1 MVLERGEL
9 QRMKALQ
16 DIQVLVL
23 TRALAGPFC
32 TLMLG
37 DYGADVIKIEIPETG
52 DDTRHWGPP
61 FIGDESAYFLSIN
74 RNKRSLTL
82 NFKEQEA
89 IKIFLKL
96 VEKADVVVENF
107 TPGVMKRFGLDYE
120 AVKAINPSI
129 IYCSISGF
137 GQDGPYQNR
146 PAYDQ
151 IMQGVSGLM
160 SITGEPDGEPQKV
173 GIAVS
178 DSGAGMWAAFAVM
191 TALHHRSNSG
201 DGQHIDISMLDAQV
215 AWMTYQ
221 AAYFFAN
228 EEPPKRLGAAHP
240 TLVPYQAFMSQDGKY
255 VNVAVGSERLWERFC
270 EGVNRMDLKDD
281 PNFAQNGDRVRNR
294 STLVPLLQEY
304 FLTQPAD
311 YWVNALQ
318 SVNVPAG
325 PINDLADV
333 FSDPQILHREMLVE
347 IPHPTLKSIK
357 QTGLPLKFSVTPG
370 AFDKHPPLLG
380 EHNEEI
386 LNSLG
391 YSAQDIAGLTNNA
404 VI

>member
-1 MVLERGEL
+1 
-9 QRMKALQ
+9 MKALQ
-16 DIQVLVL
+16 DIQVLDL

-82 NFKEQEA
+82 NFKEPEA

-120 AVKAINPSI
+120 TVKAINPSI

-178 DSGAGMWAAFAVM
+178 DIGAGMWAAFAVM

-270 EGVNRMDLKDD
+270 EGVDRMDLKDD

>member
-16 DIQVLVL
+16 DIQVLDL

-82 NFKEQEA
+82 NFKEPEA

-120 AVKAINPSI
+120 TVKAINPSI

-178 DSGAGMWAAFAVM
+178 DIGAGMWAAFAVM

-391 YSAQDIAGLTNNA
+391 YSAQDIAGLTNNS